1 MIRDQLLSKNGTATL
16 ILSREFLKYREGERI
31 PTITEF
37 ASKMNL
43 ARGTIQNAL
52 KNLISSGA
60 IKISSKGHLGSY
72 LESKDTA
79 ILMEYAGISSL
90 VGTMPLPYS
99 RRYEGLASGIIVSSE
114 KRNAVAVNLAYMR
127 GAKNRMSMVES
138 GRYDFAIVSKFAA
151 EAYIGEGRPLKIL
164 IDFGPLSYLNRHVL
178 MLHDEKKKGIEDG
191 MRVGIDESSLDQK
204 ELTRIVCEDRKVEY
218 VPIEYTR
225 SLDSIRN
232 GEVDAMVMNIDE
244 VLDKQLDIHYVS
256 IDGYESGNT
265 AAVIVTGAKEEE
277 IGALLNEVIDVET
290 VLAVQKQVLEGEMIP
305 RY

>member
-31 PTITEF
+31 MTITEF
-37 ASKMNL
+37 AAKMNL
-43 ARGTIQNAL
+43 ARGTVQNAL

-60 IKISSKGHLGSY
+60 IQISSKGHLGSY
-72 LESKDTA
+72 LEKKDTA
-79 ILMEYAGISSL
+79 ILMEYAGIDNL

-114 KRNAVAVNLAYMR
+114 SQSAVLVNLAYMR

-151 EAYIGEGRPLKIL
+151 ETYIGEGRPLKIL
-164 IDFGPLSYLNRHVL
+164 IDFGPVSYLNRHVL
-178 MLHDEKKKGIEDG
+178 MLHDESKEGIEDG
-191 MRVGIDESSLDQK
+191 MKVGVDESSLDQK
-204 ELTRIVCEDRKVEY
+204 ELTRVVCVGKKVEY

-225 SLDSIRN
+225 SLESIKN

-244 VLDKQLDIHYVS
+244 VLDKKLDIHYVP
-256 IDGYESGNT
+256 IDDYDSGNT
-265 AAVIVTGAKEEE
+265 AAVIVIDENKEE

-290 VLAVQKQVLEGEMIP
+290 VLAVQKRVLEGEMIP

>member
-31 PTITEF
+31 MTITEF
-37 ASKMNL
+37 AAKMNL
-43 ARGTIQNAL
+43 ARGTVQNAL

-60 IKISSKGHLGSY
+60 IQISSKGHLGSY
-72 LESKDTA
+72 LEKKDTV
-79 ILMEYAGISSL
+79 ILMEYAGIDNL

-114 KRNAVAVNLAYMR
+114 SQSAVLVNLAYMR

-151 EAYIGEGRPLKIL
+151 ETYIGEGRPLKIL
-164 IDFGPLSYLNRHVL
+164 IDFGPVSYLNRHVL
-178 MLHDEKKKGIEDG
+178 MLHDESKEGIEDG
-191 MRVGIDESSLDQK
+191 MKVGVDESSLDQK
-204 ELTRIVCEDRKVEY
+204 ELTRVVCVGKKVEY

-225 SLDSIRN
+225 SLESIKN

-244 VLDKQLDIHYVS
+244 VLDKKLDIHYVP
-256 IDGYESGNT
+256 IDDYDSGNT
-265 AAVIVTGAKEEE
+265 AAVIVIDENKEE

-290 VLAVQKQVLEGEMIP
+290 VLAVQKRVLEGEMIP